1 MSEANHLQFPISNFQ
16 FLSNQ
21 PMQIEIL
28 TIFPQLFE
36 STFRGGMI
44 RQATKKGLLR
54 IKVTDLRDFATDRHR
69 TVDDRPYGG
78 GEGMVMKP
86 EPIFRSVET
95 SKKRAGKR
103 VHVVILSPQGETL
116 NQSVANGLTRHQYV
130 LLICGRYEGV
140 DQRVADHLADQEISI
155 GDYVLSGGEF
165 AAMVVTDAVCR
176 LIPGVLGN
184 ADSVLEDSFM
194 YGQLDY
200 PQYTRPAD
208 FRGWRVP
215 PVLSCGDHEE
225 IRRWREE
232 QAYHRT
238 RTRRPDL
245 LASSRQ
251 PGEED

>member
-1 MSEANHLQFPISNFQ
+1 MR
-16 FLSNQ
+16 
-21 PMQIEIL
+21 IEIL
-28 TIFPQLFE
+28 TIFPNLFE
-36 STFRGGMI
+36 SAFRGGI
-44 RQATKKGLLR
+44 IQQATRKELVQ
-54 IKVTDLRDFATDRHR
+54 IEITDLRDFTTDRHR

-78 GEGMVMKP
+78 GGGMVMKP
-86 EPIFRSVET
+86 EPIFGAVEA
-95 SKKRAGKR
+95 SKRRIGKQ
-103 VHVVILSPQGETL
+103 VHVVLLSPQGERL
-116 NQSVANGLTRHQYV
+116 DQSAAKRLTKHQHV

-140 DQRVADHLADQEISI
+140 DQRVADHLVDEEISI

-184 ADSVLEDSFM
+184 VDSVLEDSFM

-215 PVLSCGDHEE
+215 PVLSCGDHGQ

-245 LASSRQ
+245 LANSLQ
-251 PGEED
+251 PGEDD

>member
-1 MSEANHLQFPISNFQ
+1 MK
-16 FLSNQ
+16 
-21 PMQIEIL
+21 IEIL

-36 STFRGGMI
+36 STFRAGMI
-44 RQATKKGLLR
+44 RQATRKGLVR
-54 IKVTDLRDFATDRHR
+54 IEVTDLRDFATDRHR

-86 EPIFRSVET
+86 EPIFRAVEA
-95 SKKRAGKR
+95 SQRRSGKR
-103 VHVVILSPQGETL
+103 IHVVILSPQGETL
-116 NQSVANGLTRHQYV
+116 DQSAAEGLTKYQH
-130 LLICGRYEGV
+130 LILICGRYEGV

-184 ADSVLEDSFM
+184 SESVLEDSFM
-194 YGQLDY
+194 HGQLDY
-200 PQYTRPAD
+200 PQYTRPAE

-215 PVLSCGDHEE
+215 PVLSCGDHER

-232 QAYHRT
+232 QAYRRT

-245 LASSRQ
+245 LDHSVET
-251 PGEED
+251 GEDD

>member
-1 MSEANHLQFPISNFQ
+1 
-16 FLSNQ
+16 
-21 PMQIEIL
+21 MQIEIL

-116 NQSVANGLTRHQYV
+116 NQSVANGLTKHQHV

-184 ADSVLEDSFM
+184 AASVLEDSFM

-215 PVLSCGDHEE
+215 PVLSCGDHKE

-251 PGEED
+251 PGEDD

>member
-1 MSEANHLQFPISNFQ
+1 MR
-16 FLSNQ
+16 
-21 PMQIEIL
+21 IEIL
-28 TIFPQLFE
+28 TIFPHLFE
-36 STFRGGMI
+36 SSFGGGIIQQAI
-44 RQATKKGLLR
+44 RKGLVQ
-54 IKVTDLRDFATDRHR
+54 IEVTDLRGFTTDRHR

-86 EPIFRSVET
+86 EPIFAAVEA
-95 SKKRAGKR
+95 SKRQAAKV
-103 VHVVILSPQGETL
+103 VHVVLLSPQGETL
-116 NQSVANGLTRHQYV
+116 DQSAAKRLARHEH
-130 LLICGRYEGV
+130 LFLICGRYEGV
-140 DQRVADHLADQEISI
+140 DQRVADHLADEEISI

-176 LIPGVLGN
+176 LIPGVVGN

-208 FRGWRVP
+208 FRGWGVP
-215 PVLSCGDHEE
+215 PVLSCGDHGQ

-232 QAYHRT
+232 QGYHRT

-245 LASSRQ
+245 LANSL
-251 PGEED
+251 PTGDDD

>member
-1 MSEANHLQFPISNFQ
+1 MR
-16 FLSNQ
+16 
-21 PMQIEIL
+21 IEIL
-28 TIFPQLFE
+28 TIFPNLFE
-36 STFRGGMI
+36 SAFRGGMI
-44 RQATKKGLLR
+44 QQATRKELVQ
-54 IKVTDLRDFATDRHR
+54 IEITDLRDFTPDRHR

-78 GEGMVMKP
+78 GGGMVMKP
-86 EPIFRSVET
+86 EPIFGAVEA
-95 SKKRAGKR
+95 SKRRTEKQ
-103 VHVVILSPQGETL
+103 VHVVLLSPQGERL
-116 NQSVANGLTRHQYV
+116 DQSAAKRLTKHQHV

-140 DQRVADHLADQEISI
+140 DQRVADHLVDEEISI

-184 ADSVLEDSFM
+184 VDSVLEDSFM

-215 PVLSCGDHEE
+215 PVLSCGDHGQ

-245 LASSRQ
+245 LANSLQ
-251 PGEED
+251 PGEDD